1 MIVGL
6 YIHGNSFLH
15 KLDIRL
21 KLFLFIFISLLIFFT
36 SNLFFLT
43 LFSFVLLLLF
53 HLIQGL
59 GLQLFLKASRPLFL
73 WVIFIFIFQLYIN
86 DIYLAIFI
94 SLKIISIVWLAS
106 LVTFTSKMDAMSE
119 AFIFFLSWLK
129 YFGVSLNKLG
139 FILSLSIRM
148 IPFVF
153 KTYEEIR
160 EVYAAR
166 GINSNVIN
174 LLPQVLIR
182 VIRDANSMGLALSSR
197 GCESWDDK

>member
-1 MIVGL
+1 L
-6 YIHGNSFLH
+6 Y
-15 KLDIRL
+15 
-21 KLFLFIFISLLIFFT
+21 
-36 SNLFFLT
+36 
-43 LFSFVLLLLF
+43 V
-53 HLIQGL
+53 
-59 GLQLFLKASRPLFL
+59 
-73 WVIFIFIFQLYIN
+73 N
-86 DIYLAIFI
+86 DIYLAISI
-94 SLKIISIVWLAS
+94 SLKILSIVWLAS

-119 AFIFFLSWLK
+119 AFIFFLAWLK

-160 EVYAAR
+160 EVYATR
-166 GINSNVIN
+166 GINSNVVN

-197 GCESWDDK
+197 GYESWDDK